1 MERRIRSDPKRKR
14 LHPASRFTPHASRLW
29 PAKVFFWTS
38 LTLSMVISGVAI
50 WGGGGWLDLQELRRE
65 LTRLESRSK
74 VQKRENQ
81 QLQAEIKALHDLDHV
96 EKIAREELGLIKPG
110 EILYEFAGKPQSK
123 LTWDGQREN

>member
-14 LHPASRFTPHASRLW
+14 ANPPSRFAPHASRLW

-38 LTLSMVISGVAI
+38 LTLSLIISGVAI
-50 WGGGGWLDLQELRRE
+50 WGRGGWLDLQEVRRE
-65 LTRLESRSK
+65 LARLENRSK
-74 VQKRENQ
+74 IQERENQ

-110 EILYEFAGKPQSK
+110 EILYEFAIKP
-123 LTWDGQREN
+123 

>member
-1 MERRIRSDPKRKR
+1 
-14 LHPASRFTPHASRLW
+14 
-29 PAKVFFWTS
+29 
-38 LTLSMVISGVAI
+38 MVISGVAI

>member
-14 LHPASRFTPHASRLW
+14 LHPVSRFEPHASRLW
-29 PAKVFFWTS
+29 LAKVFFWIS
-38 LTLSMVISGVAI
+38 LTLSLIISGVAI
-50 WGGGGWLDLQELRRE
+50 WGGGGWLDIQELRRE
-65 LTRLESRSK
+65 LARLESRSK

-110 EILYEFAGKPQSK
+110 EILYEFAGKPQS
-123 LTWDGQREN
+123 TPAREGPREK